1 MSNKMWDKLGFR
13 KNPYDTNPLKVSKKD
28 VDLLMG
34 RESEEVD
41 FLTSIESEEQG
52 IFILSGVPGVG
63 KTSFLN
69 VQQYLLESGEADFGP
84 RMLAARTLCP
94 IQPSDEPKNIAIR
107 CIQSFCKSIESY
119 CAMTKIDLPPQTAKI
134 QTWVYQNKP
143 TTFNI
148 GISILGN
155 GISGGREVNI
165 PSLSETTYET
175 LVEIIGTLAKEVKN
189 ELKFEGSFIVL
200 DNIENLHEDDLSDCL
215 TTFRDTLF
223 TIPYIWW
230 VLIGQSG
237 LQSLIQSTNPKV
249 FQRLSGGI
257 ELKPISIENLIKAVD
272 VRVVKF
278 HNTDNKGSSPIT
290 KDIYLKLF
298 ESSNGEIRFV
308 FKYCQQ
314 ICLKLVKTIRQLM
327 IEKEQRLTDDKFE
340 KMMGSYL
347 VNNQVNDKFSNLCLM
362 DIISEEI
369 DGLFLSNQEKSV
381 LKKIGEFKKVK
392 PGDYKEFGIPTMQK
406 FTKSYLVKL
415 SDQNLLLRRQ
425 EGKLL
430 TYELRG
436 ISVFALEFNLL
447 NEDNS

>member
-1 MSNKMWDKLGFR
+1 MWNKLGFR
-13 KNPYDTNPLKVSKKD
+13 KNPYDTNPLKVSKND

-34 RESEEVD
+34 RKSEEID

-84 RMLAARTLCP
+84 KILAARTLCP

-107 CIQSFCKSIESY
+107 CIQAFCKSIESY
-119 CAMTKIDLPPQTAKI
+119 CVMTKTDIPSQTAKI
-134 QTWVYQNKP
+134 QAWAYQNKP
-143 TTFNI
+143 TTFNF
-148 GISILGN
+148 GISVLGN
-155 GISGGREVNI
+155 GVSGGREVNI

-175 LVEIIGTLAKEVKN
+175 LVEIISTLANEVADK
-189 ELKFEGSFIVL
+189 LKFEGSFIVL
-200 DNIENLHEDDLSDCL
+200 DNMENLHEDDLSDCL

-223 TIPYIWW
+223 TIPKIWW
-230 VLIGQSG
+230 ILIGQSG

-257 ELKPISIENLIKAVD
+257 ELKSISIENLIKAVD
-272 VRVVKF
+272 IRVVKF
-278 HNTDNKGSSPIT
+278 HHTDNIGSSPIT

-314 ICLKLVKTIRQLM
+314 ICLELVKTVRKMM
-327 IEKEQRLTDDKFE
+327 IEQGQKLTEEKYE

-347 VNNQVNDKFSNLCLM
+347 VNNQVDDKFSNICLM
-362 DIISEEI
+362 RVIKEEI
-369 DGLFLSNQEKSV
+369 DGLFLTSQEKSV
-381 LKKIGEFKKVK
+381 LKRIGEIEKTK
-392 PGDYKEFGIPTMQK
+392 PNDYKDFGIPTMQK
-406 FTKSYLVKL
+406 FTKSYLIKL

-425 EGKLL
+425 KGKSL

-447 NEDNS
+447 NDEDR